1 MNTILES
8 LYHRKSCRVFT
19 DEAVSADLKQEL
31 IRAAMQSPTAGNMH
45 LYSIIDITDQ
55 HIKDQLAESCDHQA
69 FIAKAPLV
77 FVFCADYHRAWQGMK
92 TFIDQETRKPEIGD
106 MFLAMSDALI
116 CAQNMVVA
124 AQGLGLGSCYIGDI
138 LENYEFHKDLLKLPQ
153 AVWPIGMLVL
163 GYPTQHQL
171 ERQKPKRFEPSF
183 VVHSNAYQ
191 ALGTK
196 DQQTQIDELFKDHP
210 KPISALN
217 YYDDLYHRKY
227 TADFTH
233 EMNRSVSV
241 MIETLL
247 STK

>member
-8 LYHRKSCRVFT
+8 LYQRKSCRVFT
-19 DEAVSADLKQEL
+19 DEPVSEGLKKEL
-31 IRAAMQSPTAGNMH
+31 ICAAMQAPTAGNMH

-55 HIKDQLAESCDHQA
+55 AIKDQLAESCDHQA

-77 FVFCADYHRAWQGMK
+77 FVFCADYHRAWLGMK
-92 TFIDQETRKPEIGD
+92 TFIDPNTRKPEAGD

-138 LENYEFHKDLLKLPQ
+138 LENYEYHRDLLKLPE
-153 AVWPIGMLVL
+153 AVWPIGMLVI

-171 ERQKPKRFEPSF
+171 DRKKPKRFEPDF
-183 VVHSNAYQ
+183 VVHTNAYTSLSTEDHQ
-191 ALGTK
+191 AYIRHHLTE
-196 DQQTQIDELFKDHP
+196 QSYSLNE
-210 KPISALN
+210 LN

-227 TADFTH
+227 TADFTY
-233 EMNRSVSV
+233 EMNRSVMQ
-241 MIETLL
+241 MIQSLL
-247 STK
+247 NR

>member
-8 LYHRKSCRVFT
+8 LYQRKSCRVFT
-19 DEAVSADLKQEL
+19 DEPVSADLKQEL
-31 IRAAMQSPTAGNMH
+31 ILAAMQAPTAGNMH

-55 HIKDQLAESCDHQA
+55 TIKDQLAESCDHQA

-77 FVFCADYHRAWQGMK
+77 FVFCADYHRAWMGMK
-92 TFIDQETRKPEIGD
+92 TFINQEARKPETGD

-138 LENYEFHKDLLKLPQ
+138 LENYEYHRDLLKLPE

-171 ERQKPKRFEPSF
+171 DRKKPKRFEPGF
-183 VVHSNAYQ
+183 VVHSNHYASLSIEDHQAYIQ
-191 ALGTK
+191 
-196 DQQTQIDELFKDHP
+196 DHLEEQP
-210 KPISALN
+210 NSLNELN
-217 YYDDLYHRKY
+217 YYHDLYNRKY

-233 EMNRSVSV
+233 EMNRSVKV
-241 MIETLL
+241 MLESL
-247 STK
+247 SDK

>member
-8 LYHRKSCRVFT
+8 LYQRKSCRVFT
-19 DEAVSADLKQEL
+19 DEPVSVELKQEL
-31 IRAAMQSPTAGNMH
+31 ICAAMQAPTAGNMH

-55 HIKDQLAESCDHQA
+55 VIKDQLAESCDHQA

-77 FVFCADYHRAWQGMK
+77 FVFCADYHRAWLGMK
-92 TFIDQETRKPEIGD
+92 TFVAPNTRKPEAGD

-138 LENYEFHKDLLKLPQ
+138 LENYEYHRDLLKLPE

-171 ERQKPKRFEPSF
+171 DRKKPKRFEPDF
-183 VVHSNAYQ
+183 VVHTNAYTFLSTEDHQ
-191 ALGTK
+191 AYI
-196 DQQTQIDELFKDHP
+196 QDHL
-210 KPISALN
+210 KEQAYSLNELN

-233 EMNRSVSV
+233 EMNRSVKIMLES
-241 MIETLL
+241 LL
-247 STK
+247 DK

>member
-8 LYHRKSCRVFT
+8 LYQRKSCRVFT
-19 DEAVSADLKQEL
+19 DEPVSESLKQEL
-31 IRAAMQSPTAGNMH
+31 ICAAMQAPTAGNMH

-55 HIKDQLAESCDHQA
+55 AIKDQLAESCDHQA

-77 FVFCADYHRAWQGMK
+77 FVFCADYHRAWLGMK
-92 TFIDQETRKPEIGD
+92 TFIDPNTRKPESGD

-124 AQGLGLGSCYIGDI
+124 AQGLELGSCYIGDI
-138 LENYEFHKDLLKLPQ
+138 LENYEYHRDLLKLPE

-171 ERQKPKRFEPSF
+171 DRQKPKRFEPDF
-183 VVHSNAYQ
+183 VVHQNTYQ
-191 ALGTK
+191 SLDA
-196 DQQTQIDELFKDHP
+196 DEHQSHINLHFKDHP
-210 KPISALN
+210 KPITAKE
-217 YYDDLYHRKY
+217 YYHDLYYRKY

-233 EMNRSVSV
+233 EMNRSVQV
-241 MIETLL
+241 MLESLL
-247 STK
+247 NK

>member
-1 MNTILES
+1 MNAILES
-8 LYHRKSCRVFT
+8 LYQRKSCRVFT
-19 DEAVSADLKQEL
+19 DEPVSVELKQEL
-31 IRAAMQSPTAGNMH
+31 ICAAMQAPTAGNMH

-55 HIKDQLAESCDHQA
+55 VIKDQLAESCDHQA

-77 FVFCADYHRAWQGMK
+77 FVFCADYHRAWLGMK
-92 TFIDQETRKPEIGD
+92 TFIDPNTRKPESGD

-138 LENYEFHKDLLKLPQ
+138 LENYEFHRDLLKLPE

-171 ERQKPKRFEPSF
+171 DRKKPKRFGPDL
-183 VVHSNAYQ
+183 VVHTNAYTSLSTEDHQ
-191 ALGTK
+191 AYI
-196 DQQTQIDELFKDHP
+196 QDHLKNQP
-210 KPISALN
+210 NSLNELN
-217 YYDDLYHRKY
+217 YYDDFYHRKY

-233 EMNRSVSV
+233 EMNRSVKV
-241 MIETLL
+241 MLESL
-247 STK
+247 SDK

>member
-8 LYHRKSCRVFT
+8 LYQRKSCRVFT
-19 DEAVSADLKQEL
+19 DEPVSEGLKKEL
-31 IRAAMQSPTAGNMH
+31 ILAAMQAPTAGNMH

-55 HIKDQLAESCDHQA
+55 AIKDQLAESCDHQA

-77 FVFCADYHRAWQGMK
+77 FVFCADYHRAWLGMK
-92 TFIDQETRKPEIGD
+92 TFIDPNTRKPESGD

-138 LENYEFHKDLLKLPQ
+138 LENYEFHKDILNLPQ
-153 AVWPIGMLVL
+153 AVWSIGMLVL

-171 ERQKPKRFEPSF
+171 DRKKPKRFDPNF
-183 VVHSNAYQ
+183 VVHRNTYQSLNA
-191 ALGTK
+191 
-196 DQQTQIDELFKDHP
+196 DEHQSHINHQFKDHP
-210 KPISALN
+210 KPITTKD

-233 EMNRSVSV
+233 EMNRSVQV
-241 MIETLL
+241 MLESLRN
-247 STK
+247 K